1 MDSQKSVN
9 SFEIKVGYYYAKCVF
24 DLRGLVQLEI
34 SKKRFLYCIF
44 GKYEIW
50 KIFGENF
57 IKIRV
62 LFTVIYDFKRSSF
75 KRT

>member
-44 GKYEIW
+44 GKYEI
-50 KIFGENF
+50 
-57 IKIRV
+57 
-62 LFTVIYDFKRSSF
+62 
-75 KRT
+75 